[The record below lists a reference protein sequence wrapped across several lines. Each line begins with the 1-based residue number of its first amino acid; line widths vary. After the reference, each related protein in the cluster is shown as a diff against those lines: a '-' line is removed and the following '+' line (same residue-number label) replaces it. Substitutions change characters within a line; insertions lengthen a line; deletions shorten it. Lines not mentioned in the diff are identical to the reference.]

1 MNPQLIIPVY
11 LDTNALLD
19 LLASIEGGFSVV
31 EKVTSQNTSAT
42 SATKEAS
49 ASVGTEFGIPNIL
62 NMLKLNIGIGASG
75 KKEES
80 SEDRA
85 VSEKEKY
92 YTYGSLFYRLRR
104 YLLENESLKC
114 LGKPDARWADINL
127 SDFVEVHGTLR
138 LNPLVDSLET
148 MMGLSRYVERF
159 DPLGQ
164 LSGQKTSSRG
174 GHQSPKS
181 NRNSQ
186 PTQIDLFREFAQE
199 MLNDIERGQT
209 RAFVIDVDE
218 SPSVED
224 NLRAVAVLFLDY
236 FRDKTLYEVRDK
248 QYYLLGKVVRKI
260 EADSNEHVDLLRGSA
275 LRAFPEASL
284 APMFEGLSGAAGLNM
299 PQIARRI
306 EGPAIEILPIAIY
319 V

>member
-1 MNPQLIIPVY
+1 MDPKLIIPVY

-19 LLASIEGGFSVV
+19 LLASIEGGFSIV
-31 EKVTSQNTSAT
+31 EKVTSQNTSVT
-42 SATKEAS
+42 SATKEAN
-49 ASVGTEFGIPNIL
+49 ASVGAEFGIPNFL

-80 SEDRA
+80 LEGRA

-92 YTYGSLFYRLRR
+92 YTYGALFYRLRR

-138 LNPLVDSLET
+138 LNPLVDSLTT
-148 MMGLSRYVERF
+148 MMGLLRYVERF

-164 LSGQKTSSRG
+164 LSGQNASAKGS
-174 GHQSPKS
+174 HQSAKGNRS
-181 NRNSQ
+181 NQ
-186 PTQIDLFREFAQE
+186 PTQIDLFRELAQE

-209 RAFVIDVDE
+209 RAFVIDIDE
-218 SPSVED
+218 SPSVD
-224 NLRAVAVLFLDY
+224 GDLRAVAVLFLDY

-260 EADSNEHVDLLRGSA
+260 EAGSDEHVDLLRGSA

-284 APMFEGLSGAAGLNM
+284 TPIFEGLSRTAELNM
-299 PQIARRI
+299 PQITRRI
-306 EGPAIEILPIAIY
+306 MGPAIEILPIAIY